1 MDTQAEFHFFCGKMA
16 AGKSTLALKLSQQK
30 NTILIVEDIWL
41 SKLFPDE
48 IIDIQSYIKYSA
60 RLKPIISEHILNL
73 LNIGISVVLDF
84 PANTVNQREWFTK
97 IIHESQAKHTL
108 HYVNTS
114 DDTCLKQLEI
124 RNRNKL
130 AGTAFTSNEEF
141 YEISQYFQEPAT
153 SENFIIKT
161 YS

>member
-1 MDTQAEFHFFCGKMA
+1 MDTQAELHFFCGKMA
-16 AGKSTLALKLSQQK
+16 AGKSTLALKLSLQK

-84 PANTVNQREWFTK
+84 PANTVTQREWFTK
-97 IIHESQAKHTL
+97 IINKSQAKHTL

-114 DDTCLKQLEI
+114 DDTCLEQLKI
-124 RNRNKL
+124 RNRNKPV
-130 AGTAFTSNEEF
+130 GGAFTSDEEF

-153 SENFIIKT
+153 NENFNIKT